1 MKNKLSALKFFF
13 SLIKKNLFLVIMI
26 LICNSIY
33 AQQSG
38 TSAGWHFTSYEFKD
52 GSTKNYSNL
61 MGTSSKMYDT
71 ISYKGVKGNMTINH
85 SRYDVKTGKLLA
97 GVTYQVV
104 WTDPAVVLVADQNTL
119 MNFSLERISSTSKWT
134 PPNNS
139 IRFNQGLY
147 GIYYKSPDGTKY
159 FTENISTTLTLEKVI
174 EKGRKGLKK
183 IVQVCLGNGYMF
195 TYNYEWRDGTTAVP
209 TEQPAASI
217 NQNAWHFTSYE
228 FKNGSLKKYSNLMG
242 TSSQMYDTISY
253 KGVKGN
259 MTITQDRFDVK
270 TGKLLA
276 GVTYQIV
283 WTDPASQLI
292 AGEKS
297 SVSFS
302 LKTIATKSWTSPNC
316 SIRYNQGI
324 YGIYFLAPDGKKYFT
339 KDVSTTLTTEKVI
352 AEGSKG
358 LKKFIQVNLGNGFM
372 FTYNYEWR

>member
-1 MKNKLSALKFFF
+1 MKKRSFELKSNF
-13 SLIKKNLFLVIMI
+13 SVIKKYLFLIIMI
-26 LICNSIY
+26 LIGNTIY
-33 AQQSG
+33 TQQSG

-71 ISYKGVKGNMTINH
+71 ISYKGAKGNMTITHN
-85 SRYDVKTGKLLA
+85 RYDVKTGILLA
-97 GVTYQVV
+97 GVSYQVI
-104 WTDPAVVLVADQNTL
+104 WKDPAALL
-119 MNFSLERISSTSKWT
+119 MAENKSFVNFSLKKISSTKWAT
-134 PPNNS
+134 PHNS
-139 IRFNQGLY
+139 INLNHGLS
-147 GIYYKSPDGTKY
+147 GIYFVSSDGTKY
-159 FTENISTTLTLEKVI
+159 FNTDVSTTLTSEKNI
-174 EKGRKGLKK
+174 PKGTKGQKK
-183 IVQVCLGNGYMF
+183 TIQVNLGNGYIF
-195 TYNYEWRDGTTAVP
+195 TYNYEWRDGITVVP

-217 NQNAWHFTSYE
+217 NQNAWHFTNYE

-242 TSSQMYDTISY
+242 TSSKMYDTISY

-259 MTITQDRFDVK
+259 MTITQDRYDVK

-292 AGEKS
+292 AGEES
-297 SVSFS
+297 SVNFS
-302 LKTIATKSWTSPNC
+302 LKTIATKSWTPPN
-316 SIRYNQGI
+316 SSVRYNQGI

>member
-1 MKNKLSALKFFF
+1 MKNKSSAFKSFFL
-13 SLIKKNLFLVIMI
+13 LIKKNLLLIIMI
-26 LICNSIY
+26 LVCNSIY

-38 TSAGWHFTSYEFKD
+38 TSAGWHFTTYEFKD

-71 ISYKGVKGNMTINH
+71 ISYKGAKGNMTITHN
-85 SRYDVKTGKLLA
+85 RYDVKTGILLA
-97 GVTYQVV
+97 GVSYQVI
-104 WTDPAVVLVADQNTL
+104 WTDPAPLL
-119 MNFSLERISSTSKWT
+119 MAENKSFVNFSLKKISSTKW
-134 PPNNS
+134 PIPHNS
-139 IRFNQGLY
+139 VNLNHGLS
-147 GIYYKSPDGTKY
+147 GIYFVSSDGTKY
-159 FTENISTTLTLEKVI
+159 FNTDISTTLTTDKNI
-174 EKGRKGLKK
+174 PKGTKGQKK
-183 IVQVCLGNGYMF
+183 SIQVNLGNGYII
-195 TYNYEWRDGTTAVP
+195 TYNYESST
-209 TEQPAASI
+209 
-217 NQNAWHFTSYE
+217 NKNAWHFTSYE

-242 TSSQMYDTISY
+242 TSSKMYDTISY

-259 MTITQDRFDVK
+259 ITITQDRYDVK

-283 WTDPASQLI
+283 WTDPADQLI

-297 SVSFS
+297 SVNFS
-302 LKTIATKSWTSPNC
+302 LKTIATKSWNPPNS
-316 SIRYNQGI
+316 SISYNQGI

-372 FTYNYEWR
+372 YTYNYEWR